1 MNITLPQVEH
11 LIRELGPQTP
21 DISEIIQD
29 DEHCWSLCWDDK
41 LWLAMEFKPEPD
53 RLLICTVLGS
63 PDELRRP
70 AIHAAMLGTNAL
82 FAAHGSLRIALNYPE
97 EELLLL
103 KEHAP
108 PQWSVQ
114 ALSSDISRFVAHANA
129 LIQEIQRDV
138 YSSADLSS
146 EHLTQQK
153 FLPSLA

>member
-1 MNITLPQVEH
+1 MTITLSALEQ

-29 DEHCWSLCWDDK
+29 DDRCWSLCWDDK
-41 LWLAMEFKPEPD
+41 LWLAMEFKAEPE
-53 RLLICTVLGS
+53 RLLICAVLGS

-103 KEHAP
+103 KEHRP
-108 PQWSVQ
+108 EHWSVQ
-114 ALSSDISRFVAHANA
+114 TLKTDISRFVAHATA
-129 LIQEIQRDV
+129 LIGEIQRDPCLI
-138 YSSADLSS
+138 SDFSLD
-146 EHLTQQK
+146 QFNQK
-153 FLPSLA
+153 IFLPSLA